1 MKSQDIS
8 PKFPAYED
16 LSTTNFQWRKIVSL
30 FCNSWAGRT
39 KQQISDWCLMRSH
52 KNQRKLG
59 YEVAKD
65 LKKNQSLGENVV
77 SVWSYGA
84 MMYVDKRIAPPK
96 LKWTSWVH

>member
-65 LKKNQSLGENVV
+65 LTRALREMHQ
-77 SVWSYGA
+77 
-84 MMYVDKRIAPPK
+84 
-96 LKWTSWVH
+96 KWG